1 MERIKL
7 IINKIKNN
15 TKTEL
20 PKDVE
25 WKEFKLNE
33 IFENPKN
40 GSEIIKNTEEGNINL
55 ISSCEGNNGVVKK
68 ISNGKNYLILIN

>member
-25 WKEFKLNE
+25 WKEFFVGDILDCKTTNHLYIQE
-33 IFENPKN
+33 V
-40 GSEIIKNTEEGNINL
+40 GYIIMLQEAE
-55 ISSCEGNNGVVKK
+55 
-68 ISNGKNYLILIN
+68 